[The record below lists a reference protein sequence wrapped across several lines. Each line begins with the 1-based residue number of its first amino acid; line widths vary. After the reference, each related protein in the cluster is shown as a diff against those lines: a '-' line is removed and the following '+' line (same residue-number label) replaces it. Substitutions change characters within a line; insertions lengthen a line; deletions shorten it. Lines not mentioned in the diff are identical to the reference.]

1 MIATVMMRKW
11 GRLMLHIQT
20 WLGGLAMLAV
30 FYRNVPALRA
40 LKRGQFQPNFA
51 TYMIWALISLIEAVI
66 ILANRGGFGATSMV
80 LSVVFFSYFGVMGLK
95 YAKEQPTNRRF
106 IMAMLGAVVVPL
118 LLTLIH
124 GLTQGELLFILA
136 IVEALAIIPTI
147 QKIKR
152 APYSESLSCYVW
164 NDISMLLSL
173 LAIHAISFETVFVPL
188 IWVLIMSGCIIYML
202 VLRSRAPKRQK
213 CAVLD

>member
-1 MIATVMMRKW
+1 
-11 GRLMLHIQT
+11 
-20 WLGGLAMLAV
+20 
-30 FYRNVPALRA
+30 
-40 LKRGQFQPNFA
+40 
-51 TYMIWALISLIEAVI
+51 
-66 ILANRGGFGATSMV
+66 
-80 LSVVFFSYFGVMGLK
+80 MGLK

-106 IMAMLGAVVVPL
+106 ILAMLGAVVVPL
-118 LLTLIH
+118 LLTLVH

-164 NDISMLLSL
+164 NDVSMLLSL
-173 LAIHAISFETVFVPL
+173 LAVHAISFETVFVPL
-188 IWVLIMSGCIIYML
+188 IWVFIMSGCIIYML
-202 VLRSRAPKRQK
+202 VLRRRVPKRQE

>member
-1 MIATVMMRKW
+1 
-11 GRLMLHIQT
+11 MLHIQT

-51 TYMIWALISLIEAVI
+51 TFMIWALISLIEAVI
-66 ILANRGGFGATSMV
+66 ILA
-80 LSVVFFSYFGVMGLK
+80 
-95 YAKEQPTNRRF
+95 
-106 IMAMLGAVVVPL
+106 MLGAVIVPL
-118 LLTLIH
+118 LLTLGH
-124 GLTQGELLFILA
+124 ALTQGELLFILA
-136 IVEALAIIPTI
+136 IGEALAIIPTI

-173 LAIHAISFETVFVPL
+173 LAVHIISFETVFVPL
-188 IWVLIMSGCIIYML
+188 IWVFIMSGCIIYML
-202 VLRSRAPKRQK
+202 VLRSRAPKRQE
-213 CAVLD
+213 CAVFD

>member
-1 MIATVMMRKW
+1 
-11 GRLMLHIQT
+11 MLHIQT

-30 FYRNVPALRA
+30 FYRTVPALRA

-66 ILANRGGFGATSMV
+66 ILVNRGGFGATSMV
-80 LSVVFFSYFGVMGLK
+80 LSVVFFSYFGVIGLK

-118 LLTLIH
+118 LLTLAH
-124 GLTQGELLFILA
+124 GLTQGELLIILA

-164 NDISMLLSL
+164 NDVSMLLSL
-173 LAIHAISFETVFVPL
+173 LAVHAISFETVFVPL
-188 IWVLIMSGCIIYML
+188 IWVFIMSGCIIYML
-202 VLRSRAPKRQK
+202 VLRRRAPKRQE